1 MNNKMKQIMLW
12 FSWFVSYY
20 VLVLNTI
27 YAILILIS
35 LFGIVSYWKNKIKGR
50 IVEIVSSDFA
60 PPVSLLVP
68 AYNEEETIAKSVK
81 SFLQIDYP
89 EYEVVVINDGS
100 KDGTLDVLK
109 SEFELYIV
117 DRKFR
122 KVLPTK
128 DIKAIY
134 YSKKYSNLIVIDK
147 ENGGKS
153 DALNA
158 GINVCTYP
166 YICSLDADSILER
179 DSIAKVMQPFFDN
192 PDEVVATT
200 GIVRI
205 VNGCKL
211 DTFGN
216 IQELHLPKSAIAKF
230 QIIEY
235 LRAFLGARKGLSMI
249 GSLVIASGAFAAFN
263 KNAIIKVGGFSHRT
277 VGEDMEVVVKL
288 RKNSYKEGGHG
299 KVEFVPDPIVWTQCP
314 ESIKDLS
321 KQRRRWQRG
330 LCQVLFMHKDLLFN
344 PRYRMLGLFAM
355 PYQFV
360 FELLGPFVE
369 IMGYIFIP
377 FAYFTHIINLEVAL
391 FFFAVEILYGIVISI
406 LAVLLGEF
414 SERKYKEW
422 REFGLLVLFAIL
434 ENFGYRQMTVL
445 FRIIGTFEAMLNKKG
460 WAKPERKKL

>member
-1 MNNKMKQIMLW
+1 MVW

-20 VLVLNTI
+20 VLILNSI
-27 YAILILIS
+27 YAVLILIS
-35 LFGIVSYWKNKIKGR
+35 LFGIIGYWRNKIKGR

-81 SFLQIDYP
+81 SFLQIEYP

-100 KDGTLDVLK
+100 KDKTLEVLK
-109 SEFELYIV
+109 EEFELYII
-117 DRKFR
+117 DRKYR
-122 KVLPTK
+122 KILPTK
-128 DIKAIY
+128 EIKAVY
-134 YSKKYSNLIVIDK
+134 YSRKYSNLIVVDK

-211 DTFGN
+211 DEFGN
-216 IQELHLPKSAIAKF
+216 IQRLGLPKSAIAKF

-249 GSLVIASGAFAAFN
+249 GGLVIASGAFAAFN
-263 KNAIIKVGGFSHRT
+263 KNAIIKVGGFSHKT

-288 RKNSYKEGGHG
+288 RKNSYKEGGLG

-314 ESIKDLS
+314 ESIRDLS
-321 KQRRRWQRG
+321 KQEEDGREVFVRYFSCTKGFYSIQDMECLVFL
-330 LCQVLFMHKDLLFN
+330 LC
-344 PRYRMLGLFAM
+344 R
-355 PYQFV
+355 
-360 FELLGPFVE
+360 
-369 IMGYIFIP
+369 
-377 FAYFTHIINLEVAL
+377 INLYL
-391 FFFAVEILYGIVISI
+391 SC
-406 LAVLLGEF
+406 
-414 SERKYKEW
+414 
-422 REFGLLVLFAIL
+422 
-434 ENFGYRQMTVL
+434 
-445 FRIIGTFEAMLNKKG
+445 
-460 WAKPERKKL
+460 

>member
-1 MNNKMKQIMLW
+1 M
-12 FSWFVSYY
+12 
-20 VLVLNTI
+20 
-27 YAILILIS
+27 
-35 LFGIVSYWKNKIKGR
+35 
-50 IVEIVSSDFA
+50 
-60 PPVSLLVP
+60 
-68 AYNEEETIAKSVK
+68 
-81 SFLQIDYP
+81 
-89 EYEVVVINDGS
+89 
-100 KDGTLDVLK
+100 
-109 SEFELYIV
+109 
-117 DRKFR
+117 
-122 KVLPTK
+122 
-128 DIKAIY
+128 
-134 YSKKYSNLIVIDK
+134 DK

-153 DALNA
+153 YALNA

-211 DTFGN
+211 DEFGN
-216 IQELHLPKSAIAKF
+216 IQRLGLPKSAIAKF

-249 GSLVIASGAFAAFN
+249 GGLVIASGAFAAFN
-263 KNAIIKVGGFSHRT
+263 KNAIIKVGGFSHKT

-288 RKNSYKEGGHG
+288 RKNSYKEDGLG

-314 ESIKDLS
+314 ESIRDLS

-330 LCQVLFMHKDLLFN
+330 LCQVLFMHKGLLFN
-344 PRYRMLGLFAM
+344 PRYGMLGLFAM
-355 PYQFV
+355 PYQLV
-360 FELLGPFVE
+360 FELLGPFIE
-369 IMGYIFIP
+369 MMGYIFIP
-377 FAYFTHIINLEVAL
+377 ISFFAHIINLEVAL
-391 FFFAVEILYGIVISI
+391 FFFAVEIVYGIVISI

-414 SERKYKEW
+414 SERRYEGWK
-422 REFGLLVLFAIL
+422 EFGMLVLFAIL

-445 FRIIGTFEAMLNKKG
+445 FRILGTFEAVLNKKG